1 MESSDTPL
9 RIGRS
14 YETTNKRHACHF
26 WVGGAIFPIKVNG
39 LGGTLYAPLVISIE
53 LLQGAV
59 LLLCGIAVALIG
71 GTDRWQKVC
80 VAMATMNMLII
91 GVMVQR

>member
-1 MESSDTPL
+1 M
-9 RIGRS
+9 
-14 YETTNKRHACHF
+14 
-26 WVGGAIFPIKVNG
+26 
-39 LGGTLYAPLVISIE
+39 
-53 LLQGAV
+53 
-59 LLLCGIAVALIG
+59 AVALIG

>member
-1 MESSDTPL
+1 MTPPTKGMPATSGSAD
-9 RIGRS
+9 R
-14 YETTNKRHACHF
+14 F
-26 WVGGAIFPIKVNG
+26 FPIKVNG

-59 LLLCGIAVALIG
+59 LLLCGMAVALIG